1 MALLRGPEYWVWPDD
16 MLTTTTTEEDA
27 EAAAD
32 AADRGGRSDF
42 FGGGGGDGY
51 DDDDQDE
58 AALQQPKFLKFAKCR
73 GGAGGP
79 RPLTLECS
87 QYVDAHTL
95 PAWWLV
101 PAIAAL
107 SIGVACLLERH
118 FESPVRRWL
127 RGGRDASTS
136 TLTSKKAPTEQQQQ
150 QQQQQQLEETG
161 KTA

>member
-1 MALLRGPEYWVWPDD
+1 MVLLRGPEYWVWPDD
-16 MLTTTTTEEDA
+16 MLTTTTTTTTEEDA

-58 AALQQPKFLKFAKCR
+58 AVLQQPKFLKFAMCR

-87 QYVDAHTL
+87 QYVDARTL

-101 PAIAAL
+101 PALAAL

-127 RGGRDASTS
+127 RGGRGAS
-136 TLTSKKAPTEQQQQ
+136 KNK
-150 QQQQQQLEETG
+150 
-161 KTA
+161 